1 MNASPAVSVLGLSVI
16 VKLVSANTANCVV
29 ALLPNNPVVPAIPL
43 NVTLRSAGPTDRLL
57 GTFKVPSAV
66 PLAAVVNTA
75 LILVPTISTVIACC
89 GTLSPV
95 LSLNKICNETLS
107 PRFVLSFREGCPR
120 PSIDGLMNTNVV
132 YPRLSKVVLSSD
144 PM

>member
-1 MNASPAVSVLGLSVI
+1 MSSSNVPFTVNVSPAVSAIGLSVI

-66 PLAAVVNTA
+66 PFAAVVNTA

-89 GTLSPV
+89 
-95 LSLNKICNETLS
+95 E
-107 PRFVLSFREGCPR
+107 RFHQYCLLTKFAMKHYRH
-120 PSIDGLMNTNVV
+120 GLF
-132 YPRLSKVVLSSD
+132 YRLEMLVQDHLL
-144 PM
+144 MAL